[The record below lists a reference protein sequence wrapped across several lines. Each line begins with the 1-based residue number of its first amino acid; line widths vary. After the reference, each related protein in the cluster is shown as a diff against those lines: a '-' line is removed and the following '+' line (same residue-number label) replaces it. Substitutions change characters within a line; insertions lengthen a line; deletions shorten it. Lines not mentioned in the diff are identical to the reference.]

1 MSDKRKKSGVASRKE
16 EFDALDDSDTDTT
29 YVPSSRDEVEYQKTM
44 EQNASAS
51 SQPVGTGQRYQNRCK
66 QKAKAQENE
75 KIIATKNFMY

>member
-16 EFDALDDSDTDTT
+16 EFVALDDPDTDTT

-51 SQPVGTGQRYQNRCK
+51 SQLVGSVLCYQNRCK
-66 QKAKAQENE
+66 KKAKAE
-75 KIIATKNFMY
+75 